1 MNYQDC
7 LKVLASKT
15 RTERLKGL
23 EIKIKPVPESDR
35 HGIPDEREAAWMRR
49 TQNSLGKNVLIEDMT
64 LLTREDIQGL
74 RDAMGCENQDLSEN
88 MITSHRVIK
97 TEYGNIPLW
106 IYTPC
111 GTKQRPLVVYFHG
124 GGFFGGTTRV
134 VENACKLLAERSEAV
149 VISVDYVLA
158 PEYRFPKGLLQC
170 WETVQWAYA
179 NAGALNIDPTKIA
192 VSGDSAGGNLA
203 AACCLLDRK
212 RMIKLQ
218 LLLYPAVIAESF
230 TEYGWTEDA
239 YEMNE
244 DIEILKFMV
253 NDIEDRKSVV

>member
-1 MNYQDC
+1 MSMNYQDC

-170 WETVQWAYA
+170 INLRFHKNRTTVVSKMQSRC
-179 NAGALNIDPTKIA
+179 GVTDHLHDCRFFFTVRRRNIVRLCRDIR
-192 VSGDSAGGNLA
+192 DCNRRGGF
-203 AACCLLDRK
+203 
-212 RMIKLQ
+212 
-218 LLLYPAVIAESF
+218 S
-230 TEYGWTEDA
+230 
-239 YEMNE
+239 
-244 DIEILKFMV
+244 
-253 NDIEDRKSVV
+253 